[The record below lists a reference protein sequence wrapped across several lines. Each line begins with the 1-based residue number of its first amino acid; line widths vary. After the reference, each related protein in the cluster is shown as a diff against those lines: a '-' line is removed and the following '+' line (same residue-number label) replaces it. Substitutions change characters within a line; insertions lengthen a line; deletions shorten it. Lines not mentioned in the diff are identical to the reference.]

1 MNPIE
6 NKINNYNDQVGCEL
20 VKDIYNTNYDFG
32 DVFNNNTPY
41 KYPALIV
48 SKDKLEQQN
57 ADIYQKYMDHG
68 TLVVNNDDSC
78 KVDFNVR
85 NLNNA
90 TNLQKGFAR
99 NIDLDSELKRINHI
113 TDKCYYDNYK
123 YHPEEAPAGNGL
135 YCHKKALV
143 NNYEAVGKPGT
154 CAEPLDGQKYKS
166 AILPG
171 HLQNAQDT
179 AICKKMSDNR
189 VSYGY
194 HTTDGYA
201 PTERLNYQGCSYPR
215 PEPVKCQVA
224 PYQEFQRCDNSELD
238 GVGKELLKYKQ
249 GVSGNSNNSVFHYKF
264 NGDINNQSAKLTRD
278 FPCQRLFNNNT
289 KRSTLRNFHNLYDIN
304 PEYLS

>member
-1 MNPIE
+1 MEHIKN
-6 NKINNYNDQVGCEL
+6 NINNYNEQVGCDL
-20 VKDIYNTNYDFG
+20 VKNIYNTNYNFG
-32 DVFNNNTPY
+32 DIFNNDSPY
-41 KYPALIV
+41 KYPALIITG
-48 SKDKLEQQN
+48 DKLDQQN
-57 ADIYQKYMDHG
+57 ADIYGKYMDHG
-68 TLVVNNDDSC
+68 TLVVNNDDAC

-90 TNLQKGFAR
+90 TNLQTGYAR

-135 YCHKKALV
+135 YCHKKTLV
-143 NNYEAVGKPGT
+143 NNYEPVGKPGV
-154 CAEPLDGQKYKS
+154 CAQPLDGQTYKS

-171 HLQNAQDT
+171 HLQAPQDLST
-179 AICKKMSDNR
+179 MSKKMSDNK

-201 PTERLNYQGCSYPR
+201 PTERLNYQGCSHPR
-215 PEPVKCQVA
+215 PEPHKCQVRPFA
-224 PYQEFQRCDNSELD
+224 QFQRCDNGELD
-238 GVGKELLKYKQ
+238 NVAKKLLEYKN
-249 GVSGNSNNSVFHYKF
+249 GISGNTVNHYKF
-264 NGDINNQSAKLTRD
+264 NGDINNQTLKFTRE

>member
-1 MNPIE
+1 MNPME
-6 NKINNYNDQVGCEL
+6 NKINNYHDQVGCEL
-20 VKDIYNTNYDFG
+20 VKDVYNTNYDFS

-41 KYPALIV
+41 KYPHLII

-68 TLVVNNDDSC
+68 TLVVNNDPSC

-90 TNLQKGFAR
+90 TNLQKGYSR

-123 YHPEEAPAGNGL
+123 YHPEEAEAGNGL
-135 YCHKKALV
+135 YCHKKTLV
-143 NNYEAVGKPGT
+143 NNYEPVGKPGT
-154 CAEPLDGQKYKS
+154 CAEPLDGQEYKS

-171 HLQNAQDT
+171 HLQPKLDAST
-179 AICKKMSDNR
+179 IGKKMSDNN
-189 VSYGY
+189 VEYGY

-201 PTERLNYQGCSYPR
+201 PTERLSYQGCSYPR
-215 PEPVKCQVA
+215 PEPNRCQVR
-224 PYQEFQRCDNSELD
+224 PFQQFQRCDNSELD
-238 GVGKELLKYKQ
+238 DVAKKLLEYKH
-249 GVSGNSNNSVFHYKF
+249 GISGNSVDHYKF
-264 NGDINNQSAKLTRD
+264 NGDINNQTAKLTRD

-304 PEYLS
+304 PAYLS